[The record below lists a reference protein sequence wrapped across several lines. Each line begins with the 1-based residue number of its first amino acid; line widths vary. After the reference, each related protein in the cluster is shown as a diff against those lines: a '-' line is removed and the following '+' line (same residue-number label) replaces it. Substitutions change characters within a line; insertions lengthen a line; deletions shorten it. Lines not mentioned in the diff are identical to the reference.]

1 MAINGADT
9 APGTALLLA
18 AAPEGKSRLMEAG
31 SVIPS
36 LAAVP
41 PSAWTGT
48 AAATVIELDNPADPQ
63 AVLTR
68 VRAAAAA
75 GGVLTVLL
83 VGQLQ
88 LDRKQKAVHLAL
100 ARTTPTTMRYTA
112 IPWAWLVQELQQRRP
127 DTTTLFVDLV
137 ADAEAWQQLLNEP
150 LVLPVT
156 ARVYGVIA
164 PPPGRRRTAEPRYT
178 HHLAQILR
186 TGYRPGPDQLHHE
199 AARRSG
205 ADNALVLRPEH
216 PATPATTAPLAA
228 PRPTPAPFPAPAPV
242 RSVAAAPVLPA
253 PLPVPAPAPPA
264 AAAPAAAVPRPA
276 PAPAPPVLAAPAP
289 VPAPPAP
296 FRPEHTYAAPTSP
309 AAQVRPPAA
318 VAPHPARPTPPP
330 ATTVVT
336 ARVPNPTPPPAPR
349 PPAGPPIH
357 VPPAPLPALP
367 PPPPHE
373 QRTVSPVYVPS
384 VAVVPV
390 ETDPHDQIAALSRAG
405 RHQEAVALAAAAE
418 QRAVQTL
425 GAHTFAAVHWVEV
438 RAHLAAAA
446 NDPAQSCALWL
457 QAAQTRLDTLQ
468 QAPDT
473 LDVEGAV
480 DRAHHQWDQ
489 IRNAAHARSLA
500 PQLVAQRRRVP
511 GRQRAAL
518 DAIQKKLELLQ
529 AV

>member
-1 MAINGADT
+1 MD
-9 APGTALLLA
+9 
-18 AAPEGKSRLMEAG
+18 AG
-31 SVIPS
+31 SVIPA

-75 GGVLTVLL
+75 GGMLTVLL

-88 LDRKQKAVHLAL
+88 LDRKQKALHLAL

-127 DTTTLFVDLV
+127 DTTTLYLDLV
-137 ADAEAWQQLLNEP
+137 ADAGAWQQLLNEP
-150 LVLPVT
+150 LALPGT

-164 PPPGRRRTAEPRYT
+164 PAPGRRRTAEPRYT

-186 TGYRPGPDQLHHE
+186 TGYRPSPDQLHDE

-216 PATPATTAPLAA
+216 PATPATTPPLAA
-228 PRPTPAPFPAPAPV
+228 AGPAPAPFPAPAP
-242 RSVAAAPVLPA
+242 PV
-253 PLPVPAPAPPA
+253 

-276 PAPAPPVLAAPAP
+276 PAPAPPVLAAPAQ

-296 FRPEHTYAAPTSP
+296 SRPEHTYAVPTPP
-309 AAQVRPPAA
+309 AAQARPPAP
-318 VAPHPARPTPPP
+318 VSPHPARPTPPP
-330 ATTVVT
+330 ATTLVT

-349 PPAGPPIH
+349 PPVGPPVH
-357 VPPAPLPALP
+357 VPLAPLPAAP
-367 PPPPHE
+367 PPRE

-384 VAVVPV
+384 AAEVPV
-390 ETDPHDQIAALSRAG
+390 EDDPHARIAALSQAG

-425 GAHTFAAVHWVEV
+425 GPATFAAVHWVEV

-446 NDPAQSCALWL
+446 QDPAQSCALWL

-468 QAPDT
+468 QAPDA

-489 IRNAAHARSLA
+489 IRDAAGARRLA

-518 DAIQKKLELLQ
+518 DAIQRKLERLQ